1 MTNTLNTRGS
11 SPARSKRSA
20 RIVWTAVIILVSF
33 VLGVVVGMAGEPQE
47 PADLAER
54 RAVVE
59 RGLIAND
66 RRERDLIRQSDE
78 LAAEVAALEEGT
90 AELDAYAKELDERE
104 AKISTAEK
112 AVAAN
117 TVSEGVWTVGV
128 DIKAG
133 TYRATNVSSDCYWM
147 ISRTGSNGD
156 IIQNDIPGGGNPQV
170 VLSKGQDFTS
180 SDCGD
185 WVRQ

>member
-1 MTNTLNTRGS
+1 MTNTIGTTDTSRTT
-11 SPARSKRSA
+11 PKRP
-20 RIVWTAVIILVSF
+20 RQLWTAIIVAAAF
-33 VLGVVVGMAGEPQE
+33 ALGVVVGIAGEPQE

-54 RAVVE
+54 RAEVE
-59 RGLIAND
+59 REITAND
-66 RRERDLIRQSDE
+66 EQKRALNAKGEE
-78 LAAEVAALEEGT
+78 LAAQASALEELS
-90 AELDAYAKELDERE
+90 AELDAHAKALEKRE
-104 AKISTAEK
+104 AKVTKAEE
-112 AVAAN
+112 VAEAN
-117 TVSEGVWTVGV
+117 TVSDGVWTVGV